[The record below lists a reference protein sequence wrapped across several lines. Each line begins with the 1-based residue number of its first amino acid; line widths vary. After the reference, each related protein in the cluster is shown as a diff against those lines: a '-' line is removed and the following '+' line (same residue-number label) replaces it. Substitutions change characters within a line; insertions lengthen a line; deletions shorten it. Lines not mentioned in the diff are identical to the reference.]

1 MELEKLTEH
10 FYYTRPIADID
21 QPILGAVLGNN
32 LCVMVD
38 GGVSPDMAREFK
50 ALLRSATGRK
60 PDFCVVTHWHWDHT
74 FGLAGVGCPII
85 GQKNLQ
91 KHLKRLAADRYDR
104 TNLLKRVAEK
114 KEISFCADNILK
126 VYGEAGENVQI
137 APAGLLYDN
146 ELLLDLG
153 GVNVVLHHFPSDH
166 SDDATSIFIKED
178 RVLLL
183 GDAMCE
189 EFYADKP
196 FHTPEAV
203 LAQFDYIDSLGDIDW
218 YLLSH
223 AAPQNNHHFALT
235 YEVLRVAAEGYRQG
249 YTEKTMLGD
258 YIKENLDVGT
268 PDDYE
273 QTAEFFYNGQFG
285 TRYDL

>member
-10 FYYTRPIADID
+10 FYYSRAIPDID
-21 QPILGAVLGNN
+21 QPSLGAVLGDN
-32 LCVMVD
+32 LCVMID
-38 GGVSPDMAREFK
+38 GGVSPDMAKEFK

-74 FGLAGVGCPII
+74 FGLSGVGCPII

-91 KHLKRLAADRYDR
+91 KHLLRLAGDVYDKDS
-104 TNLLKRVAEK
+104 LMKRIQEK
-114 KEISFCADNILK
+114 KEISFCSENILK
-126 VYGEAGENVQI
+126 VYGDAGEGIHIV
-137 APAGLLYDN
+137 PASLLYEQ
-146 ELLLDLG
+146 ELTLDLG
-153 GVNVVLHHFPSDH
+153 GVTAVLHHFPSDH

-189 EFYADKP
+189 EFYADRP

-223 AAPQNNHHFALT
+223 AVPMNNHRFTLD
-235 YEVLRVAAEGYRQG
+235 YEVLRVAAEGYQQG

-268 PDDYE
+268 PDNYE
-273 QTAEFFYNGQFG
+273 QTAEFFYNGQFH
-285 TRYDL
+285 TRYSL